1 MSLEEVESIISDV
14 DINKDGKL
22 DYNEVHCTLY
32 MHLICCYGDIS
43 LQYNEMSWKCCCLNS

>member
-22 DYNEVHCTLY
+22 DYNEVHYICTC
-32 MHLICCYGDIS
+32 I
-43 LQYNEMSWKCCCLNS
+43 

>member
-22 DYNEVHCTLY
+22 DYNEVHCTMY

-43 LQYNEMSWKCCCLNS
+43 LQYNEMSWKCCLYS